1 MCIRDRFPPALPKT
15 VCGKRCKQKLSNQ
28 NRNSNNQGIPH
39 HPQIQR
45 SLKEQYKI
53 LFWNLYRLS
62 SHKQQRND
70 CQNDSSHADQL
81 FEKIRISLFH
91 KITHKRSLQII
102 QILPLDPINDAQKD
116 SQYEKHTPCCS
127 RQFLHIDV
135 YKRQRYPAW

>member
-1 MCIRDRFPPALPKT
+1 MTIIVKIETKSPCYFPPALTKSRMRQAVQDKSCPI
-15 VCGKRCKQKLSNQ
+15 Q

-127 RQFLHIDV
+127 RQFLHI
-135 YKRQRYPAW
+135 K